1 MITLETKR
9 LVLRMLR
16 EEDLDG
22 YAEMCAD
29 EEVMRYIG
37 KPMSRMEAWR
47 SMAMMI
53 GHWQLRG
60 YGMWA
65 VEERQ
70 SGAFIGRIG
79 CWYPEGWPDFEIG
92 WMLRRAY
99 WGRGFATEAARA
111 ALNYAFSELQRPHV
125 VSLIHPENMTS
136 IRVAERLG
144 ERLEGRAQIFGIEVL
159 VYGIHREDWNG
170 A

>member
-1 MITLETKR
+1 
-9 LVLRMLR
+9 
-16 EEDLDG
+16 
-22 YAEMCAD
+22 
-29 EEVMRYIG
+29 
-37 KPMSRMEAWR
+37 
-47 SMAMMI
+47 
-53 GHWQLRG
+53 
-60 YGMWA
+60 
-65 VEERQ
+65 
-70 SGAFIGRIG
+70 
-79 CWYPEGWPDFEIG
+79 
-92 WMLRRAY
+92 MLRRAY